1 MKKIRFSALF
11 LAIALCGCSA
21 ASQKCERRSV
31 YAMDTL
37 MSLTAYG
44 DHAQEALDRAAERLS
59 ELEQEL
65 SVTLPDS
72 DIGRLNSSAGSP
84 VEVSD
89 DTVAILREALEISAQ
104 TGGALDV
111 TIYPVLREWGFTT
124 GEYSVPDSEVLSE
137 LLEKVDYTQVSI
149 SENKVSVPEGF
160 AVDLGAAAKGYAS
173 DCAAEIMRNS
183 GVESSVLNLGGNVCV
198 TGSKPDG
205 SPWKVAVADPFGGE
219 YLGTLSVSD
228 CFVITSGKYERY
240 FTGED
245 GRRYHHIIDPA
256 TGYPSEN
263 GLSAVT
269 VLGYSGVECDA
280 LSTALL
286 VLGEDAAA
294 ELWRERGGFEM
305 LLVTDDRRLVATRG
319 FAEKFQNSS
328 EMGLQVLEK

>member
-1 MKKIRFSALF
+1 MKKLRFSALLF
-11 LAIALCGCSA
+11 AALLCGCSA
-21 ASQKCERRSV
+21 EPEKCVRSI

-44 DHAQEALDRAAERLS
+44 DNAQEALDRAAERLA

-65 SVTLPDS
+65 SVTIPDS
-72 DIGRLNSSAGSP
+72 DIGRLNSSGGVP
-84 VEVSD
+84 VTVSD
-89 DTVAILREALEISAQ
+89 DTAEILRAALEVSAQ
-104 TGGALDV
+104 SRGALDV

-124 GEYSVPDSEVLSE
+124 GEYSVPDSETLAE
-137 LLEKVDYTQVSI
+137 LLENVDYTRVEIAGNEVSI
-149 SENKVSVPEGF
+149 PEGF
-160 AVDLGAAAKGYAS
+160 AVDLGAVAKGYAS
-173 DCAAEIMRNS
+173 DCAAEIMRS
-183 GVESSVLNLGGNVCV
+183 CGVSSAVMNLGGNVCV

-228 CFVITSGKYERY
+228 CFVITSGKYERC

-269 VLGYSGVECDA
+269 VLGESGVECDA

-286 VLGEDAAA
+286 VLGEEGAAD
-294 ELWRERGGFEM
+294 LWREHGGFEM
-305 LLVTDDRRLVATRG
+305 LLVTDDRRLVSTRG
-319 FAEKFQNSS
+319 FAEKFENSS
-328 EMGLQVLEK
+328 EMELQILE